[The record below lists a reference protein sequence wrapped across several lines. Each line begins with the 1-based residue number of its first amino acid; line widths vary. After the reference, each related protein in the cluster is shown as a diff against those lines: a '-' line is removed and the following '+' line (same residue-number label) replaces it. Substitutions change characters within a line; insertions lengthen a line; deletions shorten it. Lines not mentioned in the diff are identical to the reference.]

1 MTIMVHDTLAPG
13 PLERY
18 DLDASDES
26 LPLLQELKRRHGD
39 ICRVM
44 TRSRASD
51 SLVLHDP
58 DDIRHVLLTNRG
70 NYVKGIGLERV
81 RVLLGNGLIVNDG
94 ESWARQRRMM
104 QPAFHS
110 QVIRGFSG
118 VMERLNR
125 ELIERWAGHAD
136 RGQPIN
142 LTREL
147 SEVTLSIVLRALFS
161 TDLDRLIASE
171 GGSPFDLLTRET
183 RRDLPFAAKFRAL
196 TRHVLAM
203 IDARR
208 KEQRVETDLLS
219 MLMEARDRDSGEAMP
234 DRALLDETMT
244 LIVAGHETTAST
256 LNWTWYLLSR
266 HTEVEARLHD
276 AIAGTGTASDP
287 TLASSDEPPVANS
300 HVERVLLEA
309 MRLYPS
315 GWLFTRRALAD
326 DRLGGYHVPA
336 GTDIFICPFLLH
348 RHATHW
354 HRPEDFD
361 PERFVPATSE
371 SRHRFAFL
379 PFSAGPR
386 YCIGASFAMA
396 EMTMHLSM
404 VAQRLRLQYAGDAPP
419 QAEFQINLRTRHD
432 VHMHVVAR

>member
-136 RGQPIN
+136 CGQPIN

-336 GTDIFICPFLLH
+336 GTDIFICPYLLH